1 MKSTI
6 STTNFRNAENFP
18 CWKDFH
24 GFQNQFSCK
33 HRSKIAPVSSK
44 LESCNDEL
52 EEESETPSSTSND
65 DDDDKE
71 DNYKHK
77 PKRQCFAD
85 RLKNAL
91 ERGCTPETPEEH
103 SSFDLKVQDSHSKGE
118 N

>member
-1 MKSTI
+1 MSFSWIPT
-6 STTNFRNAENFP
+6 
-18 CWKDFH
+18 
-24 GFQNQFSCK
+24 QFYYK

-44 LESCNDEL
+44 LQSCNAEL
-52 EEESETPSSTSND
+52 EEESETPSTTSDDD

-103 SSFDLKVQDSHSKGE
+103 SSFDLKVQDSQSKGE

>member
-1 MKSTI
+1 MAAATLC
-6 STTNFRNAENFP
+6 NFHE
-18 CWKDFH
+18 
-24 GFQNQFSCK
+24 FQTQFYYK

-44 LESCNDEL
+44 LQSCNAEL
-52 EEESETPSSTSND
+52 EEESETLSSTSNDND